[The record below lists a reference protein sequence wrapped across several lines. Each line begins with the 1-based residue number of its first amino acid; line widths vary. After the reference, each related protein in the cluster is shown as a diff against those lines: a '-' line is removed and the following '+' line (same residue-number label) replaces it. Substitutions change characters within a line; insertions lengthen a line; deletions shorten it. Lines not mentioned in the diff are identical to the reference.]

1 MPDQTRRTAAKWWGA
16 TRNIVPS
23 LTHSSV
29 SQQLRQLG
37 VPHTVLIPLGDGL
50 PTADIA
56 IQPRT
61 GSRPI
66 AVQVRQILVQAH
78 FALLL
83 AIAGVPCQVQQ
94 VGKRHY

>member
-23 LTHSSV
+23 LAHSSV
-29 SQQLRQLG
+29 SQQLRQQG
-37 VPHTVLIPLGDGL
+37 VTHTVLVSLGDGL

-66 AVQVRQILVQAH
+66 AVQVRRFLLQSTLSICSIL
-78 FALLL
+78 
-83 AIAGVPCQVQQ
+83 C
-94 VGKRHY
+94 